1 MNVLKMTAL
10 ELYER
15 GLEALLNKLGAAETT
30 RFLSQCKPG
39 TGDYT
44 ADRHNWLK
52 NEPIDTSVER
62 LKQTRLEWREEERAR
77 ARRFTA
83 SQSEMRDMTDIEI
96 YEIGAQVLT
105 EQLGVAGSIRFY
117 LHHFKYGNHGDSAET
132 IPHPQTLENR
142 VKWHVWAAGSRGFTD
157 SPVPGSLRARTATRK
172 DDRTVRSDKTTSTA
186 KRLPNHR

>member
-10 ELYER
+10 EFYER

-62 LKQTRLEWREEERAR
+62 LKQTRLEWQEEERAR
-77 ARRFTA
+77 ASRFTA

-117 LHHFKYGNHGDSAET
+117 LHHFKYGNHGDSAEA
-132 IPHPQTLENR
+132 IPHPQTPENR
-142 VKWHVWAAGSRGFTD
+142 VSGKSGQQVPAA
-157 SPVPGSLRARTATRK
+157 SPTPRFPEVLGPEQPPARTTE
-172 DDRTVRSDKTTSTA
+172 
-186 KRLPNHR
+186 P

>member
-30 RFLSQCKPG
+30 RFLRQYKPG

-62 LKQTRLEWREEERAR
+62 LKQTRMEWQEEERAR
-77 ARRFTA
+77 ARRFIA

-96 YEIGAQVLT
+96 FQIPQSKDWGLY
-105 EQLGVAGSIRFY
+105 
-117 LHHFKYGNHGDSAET
+117 SA
-132 IPHPQTLENR
+132 
-142 VKWHVWAAGSRGFTD
+142 
-157 SPVPGSLRARTATRK
+157 
-172 DDRTVRSDKTTSTA
+172 
-186 KRLPNHR
+186 